1 MDLTILAQ
9 SAKGNGK
16 RFKKKFRL
24 GSSNNRAD
32 HLSKTF
38 WSLQTNVKR
47 FTLLRYLKMKAL
59 LGLCTDIEYRVLLD
73 WPRVLEDVL
82 FIDALRARNEG
93 IPLETLFQR
102 IAWVQK
108 LDDMTCWSI
117 NLYYTLDKVVSYSI
131 EEVRM
136 TIRPVKKFSGYVR
149 NSSSVGTKSRKSI
162 YVPEPESF
170 EWKEDV
176 KRDYYAFFSV
186 GEWNSGAS
194 GSFDLTLK
202 MDHKSETETKFK
214 IRKK

>member
-9 SAKGNGK
+9 SAKGNK
-16 RFKKKFRL
+16 KNFKKKFRL

-32 HLSKTF
+32 NLSKTF
-38 WSLQTNVKR
+38 WSVQTNVKR

-59 LGLCTDIEYRVLLD
+59 MGLCSDLEYRVLLD
-73 WPRVLEDVL
+73 WSGVLEDIL

-93 IPLETLFQR
+93 VPLETLFQR
-102 IAWVQK
+102 VAWVQK
-108 LDDMTCWSI
+108 LDNMIPWGI
-117 NLYYTLDKVVSYSI
+117 NLYFTLDNVVSYNI

-149 NSSSVGTKSRKSI
+149 NSSSVGTKSKSTI

-176 KRDYYAFFSV
+176 KKDFYTFFSV

-194 GSFDLTLK
+194 GNFVLTLK
-202 MDHKSETETKFK
+202 MDHKSETGTKAK
-214 IRKK
+214 ITKK